1 MLDLVI
7 GEFDDG
13 LESEIEKGDETQIKR
28 NLKNKK
34 SSAIN
39 DKIDHIFNELT
50 QEIYVEQRR
59 ERRQKSPTR
68 NVFDPLPAPPLA
80 EGVAGRGRDH
90 VNGEGV
96 RGKAGQDEGVKGRG
110 NRSRQQEE
118 ERRGRQHHDRRKDSC
133 EEDDRPPAGVVQ
145 AAKQSYLHKTKTP
158 ETRSEVVLYNEGQ
171 EDWGASSEKVKV
183 DVHNHAAGLGSESIG
198 GVKRTKPSPPSQV
211 PAVAKTKEKAVIK
224 ELREKVEGKQGKISK
239 FSQQQRGGGGNGAGS
254 AIGKKEEK
262 QKDPLGSDSSS
273 AAGQGR
279 PGKPKRS
286 TSEAVRLESV
296 AEEGRGQNRMRERRP
311 EQRRGREERGQRS
324 RSVGALE
331 QERAR
336 EEEMEEESRRV
347 RRSKSRTGSQDQL
360 DQWEEVA
367 DQQQRRSRS
376 RSKSIS
382 RSRGEIL
389 DVTASSKRQEATVR
403 PVEGPRGGQMGL
415 GGGQQPFSRRQFLVQ
430 AANLQN
436 LPAPHPPP
444 PHHTGF
450 LAP

>member
-28 NLKNKK
+28 NLKNKQN
-34 SSAIN
+34 SAIN

-68 NVFDPLPAPPLA
+68 NVFDPLPAPPGLA
-80 EGVAGRGRDH
+80 KGAGRGREH
-90 VNGEGV
+90 VNAEGV
-96 RGKAGQDEGVKGRG
+96 RGNGDEGVKGRG
-110 NRSRQQEE
+110 KLRQEQ
-118 ERRGRQHHDRRKDSC
+118 ERRGRQQHDRRKRADSC
-133 EEDDRPPAGVVQ
+133 EDDRPPPGVVQ

-158 ETRSEVVLYNEGQ
+158 EARGSEVVLYNEGQ
-171 EDWGASSEKVKV
+171 EDRGASSEKVKV
-183 DVHNHAAGLGSESIG
+183 DVHNHAAAGAGGSESSA
-198 GVKRTKPSPPSQV
+198 GVKRTKSPGVARPSPPSQV
-211 PAVAKTKEKAVIK
+211 PAVATKEKAVIK

-239 FSQQQRGGGGNGAGS
+239 FSQRNAS
-254 AIGKKEEK
+254 AIGKEEK
-262 QKDPLGSDSSS
+262 RKDPLGSDSSS
-273 AAGQGR
+273 AVGQGR
-279 PGKPKRS
+279 LGKPKRA

-336 EEEMEEESRRV
+336 EEEMEEQSRRL
-347 RRSKSRTGSQDQL
+347 RRSKSRGSQDQL
-360 DQWEEVA
+360 DEWEEVS
-367 DQQQRRSRS
+367 DQQRRSRS

-389 DVTASSKRQEATVR
+389 DVTGSSKRQEATVR
-403 PVEGPRGGQMGL
+403 PVEGTRGGGQMG
-415 GGGQQPFSRRQFLVQ
+415 GGQPFSRRQFLVQ

-436 LPAPHPPP
+436 LPPHPLPP
-444 PHHTGF
+444 AHHTGF
-450 LAP
+450 LSP

>member
-28 NLKNKK
+28 NLKNKQN
-34 SSAIN
+34 SAIN

-68 NVFDPLPAPPLA
+68 NVFDPLPAPPLTK
-80 EGVAGRGRDH
+80 GVGRGREH
-90 VNGEGV
+90 ANAEGV
-96 RGKAGQDEGVKGRG
+96 RGKAGLGDGEEGVKGRG
-110 NRSRQQEE
+110 KSRQEQ
-118 ERRGRQHHDRRKDSC
+118 ERRGRQQHDRRKRADSC
-133 EEDDRPPAGVVQ
+133 EDDRPPPGVVQ

-171 EDWGASSEKVKV
+171 EDRGASSEKVKV
-183 DVHNHAAGLGSESIG
+183 DVHNHAAGAASESSA
-198 GVKRTKPSPPSQV
+198 GVKRTKSPGVARPSPPSQV
-211 PAVAKTKEKAVIK
+211 PAVATKEKAVIK

-239 FSQQQRGGGGNGAGS
+239 FSQRGGNAS
-254 AIGKKEEK
+254 AIGKEEK
-262 QKDPLGSDSSS
+262 RKDPLGSDSSS
-273 AAGQGR
+273 AGQGR
-279 PGKPKRS
+279 SGKPKRA

-336 EEEMEEESRRV
+336 EEAEEEQSRRL
-347 RRSKSRTGSQDQL
+347 RRSKSRGSQDQL
-360 DQWEEVA
+360 DEWGEVS
-367 DQQQRRSRS
+367 DQQRRSRS

-403 PVEGPRGGQMGL
+403 PVEGTRGGGQMG
-415 GGGQQPFSRRQFLVQ
+415 GQPFSRRQFLVQ
-430 AANLQN
+430 TANLQN
-436 LPAPHPPP
+436 NLPHPPP
-444 PHHTGF
+444 PAHHSGF
-450 LAP
+450 LSP

>member
-28 NLKNKK
+28 NLKNKQNA
-34 SSAIN
+34 AIN

-50 QEIYVEQRR
+50 QEIYVEQKR

-80 EGVAGRGRDH
+80 KGAGRGREH
-90 VNGEGV
+90 LEGV
-96 RGKAGQDEGVKGRG
+96 RGKAGKVDAGNEGVKGRG
-110 NRSRQQEE
+110 KSWQEQ
-118 ERRGRQHHDRRKDSC
+118 ERRGRGQQHDRRKRSDSC
-133 EEDDRPPAGVVQ
+133 EDDRPPAGVVQ
-145 AAKQSYLHKTKTP
+145 AAKQSYLHKTKTA
-158 ETRSEVVLYNEGQ
+158 ETRAEVVLYNDEGQ
-171 EDWGASSEKVKV
+171 AARGSEKVKV
-183 DVHNHAAGLGSESIG
+183 DVHNHAAGAASESSA
-198 GVKRTKPSPPSQV
+198 GVKRTKSPGVARPSPPSQV
-211 PAVAKTKEKAVIK
+211 PAVATKEKAVIK

-239 FSQQQRGGGGNGAGS
+239 FSQRGGNAS
-254 AIGKKEEK
+254 AIGKEEK
-262 QKDPLGSDSSS
+262 RKDPLGSDSSS
-273 AAGQGR
+273 AGQGR
-279 PGKPKRS
+279 SGKPKRA

-336 EEEMEEESRRV
+336 EEAEEEQSRRL
-347 RRSKSRTGSQDQL
+347 RRSKSRGSQDQL
-360 DQWEEVA
+360 DEWGEVS
-367 DQQQRRSRS
+367 DQQRRSRS

-403 PVEGPRGGQMGL
+403 PVEGTRGGGQMG
-415 GGGQQPFSRRQFLVQ
+415 GQPFSRRQFLVQ
-430 AANLQN
+430 TANLQN
-436 LPAPHPPP
+436 NLPHPPP
-444 PHHTGF
+444 PTHHSGF
-450 LAP
+450 LSP

>member
-28 NLKNKK
+28 NLKNKQNA
-34 SSAIN
+34 AIN

-50 QEIYVEQRR
+50 QEIYVEQKR

-80 EGVAGRGRDH
+80 KGVGRGREH
-90 VNGEGV
+90 LEGV
-96 RGKAGQDEGVKGRG
+96 RGKAGKVDAGNEGVKGRG
-110 NRSRQQEE
+110 KSWQEQ
-118 ERRGRQHHDRRKDSC
+118 ERRGRGQQHDRRKRSDSC
-133 EEDDRPPAGVVQ
+133 EDDRPPPGVVQ

-158 ETRSEVVLYNEGQ
+158 ETRAEVVLYNDEGQ
-171 EDWGASSEKVKV
+171 AAGGSEKVKV
-183 DVHNHAAGLGSESIG
+183 DVHNHAAAAGSESSSG
-198 GVKRTKPSPPSQV
+198 GGNRTKSPGVARPSPPSQV
-211 PAVAKTKEKAVIK
+211 PAVATKEKAVIK

-239 FSQQQRGGGGNGAGS
+239 FSQRAGNSSS
-254 AIGKKEEK
+254 AIGKEEPR
-262 QKDPLGSDSSS
+262 KDPLGSDS
-273 AAGQGR
+273 AGQQGR
-279 PGKPKRS
+279 PGKPKRA

-336 EEEMEEESRRV
+336 EELMEPDQSRRL
-347 RRSKSRTGSQDQL
+347 RRSRSRGSQDQL
-360 DQWEEVA
+360 DEWGEVSE
-367 DQQQRRSRS
+367 QQQRRSRS

-403 PVEGPRGGQMGL
+403 PVDGPRVGGPT
-415 GGGQQPFSRRQFLVQ
+415 GQQPFSRRQFLVQ

-436 LPAPHPPP
+436 LPPHQPPP
-444 PHHTGF
+444 AVHHPGF
-450 LAP
+450 LSP

>member
-28 NLKNKK
+28 NLKNKQN
-34 SSAIN
+34 SAIN

-80 EGVAGRGRDH
+80 KGVGRGREH
-90 VNGEGV
+90 VNAEGV
-96 RGKAGQDEGVKGRG
+96 RGKAGQEDGVKGRG
-110 NRSRQQEE
+110 NRSRQQEQ

-133 EEDDRPPAGVVQ
+133 EDDDRPPPGVVQ

-171 EDWGASSEKVKV
+171 EDWGKSSSEKVKV
-183 DVHNHAAGLGSESIG
+183 DVHNHAALGSESSG
-198 GVKRTKPSPPSQV
+198 GVKRTKSPGVGRPSPPSQV
-211 PAVAKTKEKAVIK
+211 PAVATKEKAVIK

-239 FSQQQRGGGGNGAGS
+239 FSQQRGGGGNAAS

-262 QKDPLGSDSSS
+262 RKDPLGSDSSS
-273 AAGQGR
+273 AAGQGGR
-279 PGKPKRS
+279 QGKPKRAS
-286 TSEAVRLESV
+286 SEAVRLESV

-336 EEEMEEESRRV
+336 EEEMEEQSRRL

-360 DQWEEVA
+360 DQWEEVV

-403 PVEGPRGGQMGL
+403 PVEGPRGGQMG
-415 GGGQQPFSRRQFLVQ
+415 GQQPFSRRQFLVQ

-436 LPAPHPPP
+436 LPAPHPPA
-444 PHHTGF
+444 HHTGF
-450 LAP
+450 LSP

>member
-28 NLKNKK
+28 NLKNKQN
-34 SSAIN
+34 SAIN

-80 EGVAGRGRDH
+80 KGVGRGHEH
-90 VNGEGV
+90 VNAEGV
-96 RGKAGQDEGVKGRG
+96 RGRAGQEDEVKGRG
-110 NRSRQQEE
+110 NRSRQQEQ
-118 ERRGRQHHDRRKDSC
+118 ERQGRQYHDRRKESC
-133 EEDDRPPAGVVQ
+133 EDDDRPPPGVVQ

-171 EDWGASSEKVKV
+171 EDRGASSEKVKV
-183 DVHNHAAGLGSESIG
+183 DVHNHAALGSESSG
-198 GVKRTKPSPPSQV
+198 GVKRTKSPGVGRPSPPSQV
-211 PAVAKTKEKAVIK
+211 PAVATKEKAVIK

-239 FSQQQRGGGGNGAGS
+239 FSQQRGGGGNGAS

-262 QKDPLGSDSSS
+262 RKDPLGSDSGSS
-273 AAGQGR
+273 VAGQGR
-279 PGKPKRS
+279 PGKPKRAS
-286 TSEAVRLESV
+286 SEAVRLESV

-336 EEEMEEESRRV
+336 EEEMEEQSRRL

-360 DQWEEVA
+360 DQWEEVV

-403 PVEGPRGGQMGL
+403 PVEGPRGGQMG
-415 GGGQQPFSRRQFLVQ
+415 GQQPFSRRQFLVQ

-436 LPAPHPPP
+436 LPAPHPPA
-444 PHHTGF
+444 HHTGF
-450 LAP
+450 LSP